1 MKKLNKFD
9 MLNLGD
15 EMSNFIK
22 AKIVESGYKMTDV
35 VRILN
40 ERGREGSIQNLS
52 QKLSRGSLRYDEA
65 VEIADA
71 IGYEIVWKKKEP
83 QQ

>member
-1 MKKLNKFD
+1 MKKFNYFGKLFT
-9 MLNLGD
+9 GD
-15 EMSNFIK
+15 EMPKFIK
-22 AKIVESGYKMTDV
+22 AKIVESGYTMTEV
-35 VRILN
+35 VEELN
-40 ERGREGSIQNLS
+40 KRGKEGSIQNLS

-65 VEIADA
+65 VEIADV